1 MSNIQESETAEN
13 KQVKPVSKMPDTY
26 LILLFVALFAF
37 ALTYI
42 VTPGSFETVEQVSS
56 NGDVRQVLDPT
67 TFKLEESEEKG
78 LPIFASG
85 GNMGFL
91 NLPFEGMVSG
101 SKWGASI
108 GVFAFILITGGAF
121 GIIMAT
127 GAINRGLMRLIAK
140 SQTLEILAVPVL
152 FFAFS
157 LGGAVFGM
165 GEEVIPFVL
174 IIVPVFLAMG
184 YDSITALVVSYVATQ
199 IGFACSWMNPFS
211 VSVAQGIAG
220 LPIMSGAT
228 FRIILW
234 CLFTALGATF
244 ATIYALRI
252 RKHPELSLTFKQ
264 DQANRPEKVDLSES
278 ANRLSLGDW
287 LILAVLVLG
296 ISWMIWGVT
305 TQGYYLPEIASQFF
319 TMGLVAAII
328 GVIFKLDGMTANGS
342 VEAFRHGAAQ
352 LLPAALVVAFAK
364 GIVLMMGGDGADQP
378 SVLNTLLFWASQL
391 LSGLPETLAA
401 SCMLIFQ
408 SVFNFFVT
416 SGSGQAALT
425 MPIMAPLSDLL
436 GVSRQVAVL
445 AFQLGDGLTNILVPT
460 SAALMGCLGAAK
472 VDWGVWIRF
481 IAKPMLFVFILSL
494 LTMALSVVVDFH

>member
-1 MSNIQESETAEN
+1 MSEVQKTVDVSSKTPLA
-13 KQVKPVSKMPDTY
+13 SKMPDTY
-26 LILLFVALFAF
+26 LILFFVALFAF

-42 VTPGSFETVEQVSS
+42 VTPGSFETIEQISAD
-56 NGDVRQVLDPT
+56 GKTRQVIDPQS
-67 TFKLEESEEKG
+67 FQYADDVEKG
-78 LPIFASG
+78 LPLFADG
-85 GNMGFL
+85 GKMGFL

-121 GIIMAT
+121 GIITAT

-140 SQTLEILAVPVL
+140 SQRLETFAVPVL

-174 IIVPVFLAMG
+174 IVTPIFLALG
-184 YDSITALVVSYVATQ
+184 YDTLTTLLVTYVATQ

-211 VSVAQGIAG
+211 VSIAQGIADVP
-220 LPIMSGAT
+220 LLSGSG
-228 FRIILW
+228 FRIGLW
-234 CLFTALGATF
+234 VLFTSIAAVF
-244 ATIYALRI
+244 ATAYALRI
-252 RKHPELSLTFKQ
+252 KNDPSKSLTLEQDKQ
-264 DQANRPEKVDLSES
+264 NHQITTSFNPEDNKMG
-278 ANRLSLGDW
+278 LGDW
-287 LILAVLVLG
+287 LVLGILVGG

-319 TMGLVAAII
+319 TMGLLAAIVGI
-328 GVIFKLDGMTANGS
+328 TFRLDDMTANS
-342 VEAFRHGAAQ
+342 SIEAFRHGAIQ

-364 GIVLMMGGDGADQP
+364 GIVLMLGGDGAETP
-378 SVLNTLLFWASQL
+378 SVLNTILHTAAQSM
-391 LSGLPETLAA
+391 SGLPETIAA
-401 SCMLIFQ
+401 GAMYVFQ

-436 GVSRQVAVL
+436 GVSRQIAVL
-445 AFQLGDGLTNILVPT
+445 AFQLGDGLTNIVVPT
-460 SAALMGCLGAAK
+460 SAALMGCLGAAR
-472 VDWGVWIRF
+472 VDWGIWIRF
-481 IAKPMLFVFILSL
+481 IFKPMAILF
-494 LTMALSVVVDFH
+494 ALSVLVMVVAVLIQFN

>member
-1 MSNIQESETAEN
+1 MSHSTDISPQENESVSA
-13 KQVKPVSKMPDTY
+13 SKMPDTY
-26 LILLFVALFAF
+26 LILFFVAVFAF
-37 ALTYI
+37 ALTYF
-42 VTPGSFETVEQVSS
+42 VNPGSFEVIEQVTSS
-56 NGDVRQVLDPT
+56 GDVRMVLDPNS
-67 TFKLEESEEKG
+67 FQLIEDAKAG

-85 GNMGFL
+85 GEMGFL

-108 GVFAFILITGGAF
+108 GVFAFIIITGGAF
-121 GIIMAT
+121 GIIMST
-127 GAINRGLMRLIAK
+127 GSINRGLMRLIAK
-140 SQTLEILAVPVL
+140 SQTLEVLAVPVL

-157 LGGAVFGM
+157 LGGAIFGM

-174 IIVPVFLAMG
+174 IIVPIFLAMG
-184 YDSITALVVSYVATQ
+184 YDSITSLLVTYVATQ

-211 VSVAQGIAG
+211 VSVAQGIAD
-220 LPIMSGAT
+220 LPILSGQE
-228 FRIILW
+228 FRIALW
-234 CLFTALGATF
+234 FVFTLIGAGFTLM
-244 ATIYALRI
+244 YAF
-252 RKHPELSLTFKQ
+252 KVKKDPSKSPTFKQ
-264 DQANRPEKVDLSES
+264 DKQNRSE
-278 ANRLSLGDW
+278 AISLDGIQLNTGDW
-287 LILAVLVLG
+287 LILLTLVSTIG
-296 ISWMIWGVT
+296 WMIWGVT

-319 TMGLVAAII
+319 TMGLVAAVI
-328 GVIFKLDGMTANGS
+328 GLIFRLDGMTANGA
-342 VEAFRHGAAQ
+342 VEAFRHGASQ

-364 GIVLMMGGDGADQP
+364 GIVLMLGGDGPEQA
-378 SVLNTLLFWASQL
+378 SVLNTILHYAAES
-391 LSGLPETLAA
+391 LSGLSQTVAA
-401 SCMLIFQ
+401 SFMFLFQ

-481 IAKPMLFVFILSL
+481 IAKPMLVLFLLSI
-494 LTMALSVVVDFH
+494 LTMILAVVIGFH